1 MTEAFHVTLEQA
13 PAAAGPRKMSNAA
26 LRTLFLAI
34 EQVMGENGIKA
45 VLNFGGLKR
54 FINNYPA
61 NNLREDVSY
70 ADYGEAQ
77 QAVED
82 FYGPRGARAF
92 MLRIGRATFR
102 YALEEQPAILGLA
115 GLALKLLPPETRMKL
130 ILKRMAHGA
139 GETLNMPVE
148 VEDQPEYFVYVVKD
162 CPCRFRKRS
171 LKTPCCYVS
180 VGGLMEA
187 MRWATGAEHNVTE
200 FTCINLGGDACR
212 YRVEKR
218 VAEQK

>member
-1 MTEAFHVTLEQA
+1 MSEQA
-13 PAAAGPRKMSNAA
+13 QVITQQLPMQVEARKMSNAA

-34 EQVMGENGIKA
+34 EQVMGGNGIKA
-45 VLNFGGLKR
+45 VLNFGGLRR
-54 FINNYPA
+54 FINNYPP
-61 NNLREDVSY
+61 NNLSEDVTY

-130 ILKRMAHGA
+130 ILRRMATGA
-139 GETLNMPVE
+139 GETLNMPVM
-148 VEDQPEYFVYVVKD
+148 VEEQPEYFVYVVTD

-200 FTCINLGGDACR
+200 FACVNVGDEACR
-212 YRVEKR
+212 YRVEKK

>member
-1 MTEAFHVTLEQA
+1 MEE
-13 PAAAGPRKMSNAA
+13 PPKMSNAT

-34 EQVMGENGIKA
+34 ENVMGENGIKA

-54 FINNYPA
+54 FIGTYPP
-61 NNLREDVSY
+61 NNLDRDVTH
-70 ADYGEAQ
+70 ADYAEAQ

-102 YALEEQPAILGLA
+102 YALEEQPAILGVA
-115 GLALKLLPPETRMKL
+115 GLALKLLPQETRMKL
-130 ILKRMAHGA
+130 ILNRMAQGQ
-139 GETLNMPVE
+139 GETLAMKVHVE
-148 VEDQPEYFVYVVKD
+148 EQAEHFIYVVEN
-162 CPCRFRKRS
+162 CTCRFRKRD

-187 MRWATGAEHNVTE
+187 MRWCTGVEHNVTE
-200 FTCINLGGDACR
+200 FACMNVGDDACR
-212 YRVEKR
+212 YRVEKK
-218 VAEQK
+218 AAQTAPT

>member
-1 MTEAFHVTLEQA
+1 MSEPVQVTAQQTPMQPE
-13 PAAAGPRKMSNAA
+13 PRKMSNAA

-34 EQVMGENGIKA
+34 EQVMGQNGIKA

-54 FINNYPA
+54 FIANYPP
-61 NNLREDVSY
+61 NNLSEDVNY

-130 ILKRMAHGA
+130 ILRRMAQGA
-139 GETLNMPVE
+139 GQTLNMPVE
-148 VEDQPEYFVYVVKD
+148 VEEQPDNFVYVVKD
-162 CPCRFRKRS
+162 CPCRFRKRN
-171 LKTPCCYVS
+171 LKTACCYVS

-187 MRWATGAEHNVTE
+187 MRWATGAEHMVTE
-200 FTCINLGGDACR
+200 FACINIGDDACR
-212 YRVEKR
+212 YRVEKK
-218 VAEQK
+218 VTEQK